1 MALPGWSAATH
12 NAALMNSKSASRPIG
27 DYALIGDTLSTA
39 LVSSEASIDWLCWP
53 RHDSPA
59 VLTRLL
65 DSSKGGCCTVRFNG
79 LAAAGRA
86 YLAQTNVLE
95 TRFEGPQGK
104 AGLIDL
110 MPVLQIQQRASGPDG
125 RPLGAVLRILECLQ
139 GSLEG
144 RFSLR
149 MTPDYG
155 RVEAAC
161 RITAQGAVIDTPVG
175 TVYVSCS
182 ERLIR
187 VGDELIADFALG
199 AGSHV
204 FFAFTLGESSALRTM
219 NAARRCLEDTA
230 AYWRNWSS
238 GIQYAG
244 RYREA
249 ITRSALVLKLLTY
262 SPTGAIIAAPTTS
275 LPEAVPGERN
285 FDYRYSWV
293 RDSTFTVTA
302 FCNLGLI
309 HEAAEYLSFLNR
321 VGLSGGQELRLLY
334 GIDGEM
340 PDEEVLNHL
349 PGWNQVSPVRI
360 GNAANDQK
368 QLDIYGEVI
377 IALHAYLEASDYVPP
392 PCLGDTLAAVV
403 SSLANTVVDVCHEKD
418 CGIWELRSG
427 PQHLQHTKALLWVAL
442 TRAVA
447 IAKRIAGISVENSRR
462 WSDAA
467 VALRQEYEAR
477 TWDPRRRAYMQAYDS
492 GVLDAA
498 VLRTVLFGAL
508 EARDERTQS
517 TLKAIEAE
525 LADGDLIYRYRTP
538 DGLRGEEAT
547 FTACAFWRVGVLAL
561 AGDTKR
567 AQPLFE
573 RLLRKANDV
582 GLFAEQIDARSGD
595 QRGNFPQA
603 FTHMSVIN
611 HAVRLEDRLDHVT
624 SE

>member
-1 MALPGWSAATH
+1 MS
-12 NAALMNSKSASRPIG
+12 SKSASRPIG

-39 LVSSEASIDWLCWP
+39 LISSQGSIDWLCWP

-59 VLTRLL
+59 VITRLV
-65 DSSKGGCCTVRFNG
+65 DPDRGGCCTIEFDH
-79 LAAAGRA
+79 LLPAGRA
-86 YLAQTNVLE
+86 YVPQTNVLE
-95 TRFEGPQGK
+95 TRFEGSHGK
-104 AGLIDL
+104 AVLTDL
-110 MPVLQIQQRASGPDG
+110 MPVLQIPQRASGPDG
-125 RPLGAVLRILECLQ
+125 QPLGAVLRMLECCE
-139 GSLEG
+139 GRAVG

-149 MTPDYG
+149 LTPDYG
-155 RVEAAC
+155 RVAAVC
-161 RITAQGAVIDTPVG
+161 RITPQGAVIDTPVG
-175 TVYVSCS
+175 KVHVTSS
-182 ERLIR
+182 ERLSS
-187 VGDELIADFALG
+187 VGDELFADFALQ
-199 AGSHV
+199 AGSRAY
-204 FFAFTLGESSALRTM
+204 FAFTLGESGALETL
-219 NAARRCLEDTA
+219 NAARHCQEDTA
-230 AYWRNWSS
+230 EYWRNWSS
-238 GIQYAG
+238 GIRYEG

-262 SPTGAIIAAPTTS
+262 SPTGAIIASPTTS

-321 VGLSGGQELRLLY
+321 VGLSGGQQLRLLY
-334 GIDGEM
+334 AVDGEM
-340 PDEEVLNHL
+340 PDEEVLTHL
-349 PGWNQVSPVRI
+349 PGWNHVAPVRI

-377 IALHAYLEASDYVPP
+377 VALHAYLEAADYSPP
-392 PCLGDTLAAVV
+392 PFWGDTLAAVV
-403 SSLANTVVDVCHEKD
+403 SDLANTVVAACHEKD

-442 TRAVA
+442 TKAAA
-447 IAKRIAGISVENSRR
+447 IAKRIPGISPGDSQR
-462 WSDAA
+462 WSEAAA
-467 VALRQEYEAR
+467 VLRRQYEAR
-477 TWDPRRRAYMQAYDS
+477 TWNPRVQAYMQAYESD
-492 GVLDAA
+492 VLDAA

-508 EARDERTQS
+508 DARDERTRS

-538 DGLRGEEAT
+538 DGLRGVEAT
-547 FTACAFWRVGVLAL
+547 FTACAFWRVGALAL
-561 AGDTKR
+561 AGDIRR

-573 RLLRKANDV
+573 RLLLRANDL

-611 HAVRLEDRLDHVT
+611 HAVRLEDRLDL
-624 SE
+624 

>member
-1 MALPGWSAATH
+1 MS
-12 NAALMNSKSASRPIG
+12 SKSASRPIG

-39 LVSSEASIDWLCWP
+39 LISSQGSIDWLCWP

-59 VLTRLL
+59 LMTRLL
-65 DSSKGGCCTVRFNG
+65 DPDNGGCCTVRFNHMV
-79 LAAAGRA
+79 AAGRA
-86 YLAQTNVLE
+86 YLPQTNVLE
-95 TRFEGPQGK
+95 SRFEGPQGQ

-110 MPVLQIQQRASGPDG
+110 MPVLQIAQRASGPDG
-125 RPLGAVLRILECLQ
+125 QPLGAVLRFVECLQ
-139 GSLEG
+139 GRLEG

-161 RITAQGAVIDTPVG
+161 RITMHGAVIVTPVG
-175 TVYVSCS
+175 TVHVTCS
-182 ERLIR
+182 ERLSR
-187 VGDELIADFALG
+187 VGDELIADFALQ
-199 AGSHV
+199 AGSRA
-204 FFAFTLGESSALRTM
+204 FFAFTLGESSALQTLD
-219 NAARRCLEDTA
+219 AALKCLQDTA
-230 AYWRNWSS
+230 EYWRNWSS
-238 GIQYAG
+238 GIRYEG

-340 PDEEVLNHL
+340 PDEELLTHL
-349 PGWNQVSPVRI
+349 PGWNHVSPVRI

-377 IALHAYLEASDYVPP
+377 VALHAYLEATDYAPP
-392 PCLGDTLAAVV
+392 PFLGGTLAAVV
-403 SSLANTVVDVCHEKD
+403 SRLANTVVAVCHEKD
-418 CGIWELRSG
+418 CGIWELRSR

-442 TRAVA
+442 AKAVA
-447 IAKRIAGISVENSRR
+447 IAQRIPGIAGEDSRR
-462 WSDAA
+462 WSEAA
-467 VALRQEYEAR
+467 GALRQEYETR
-477 TWDPRRRAYMQAYDS
+477 TWDPRRQAYMQAYDS
-492 GVLDAA
+492 DVLDAA

-525 LADGDLIYRYRTP
+525 LADGDLIYRYRAP
-538 DGLRGEEAT
+538 DGLRGVEAT

-561 AGDTKR
+561 SGNTER
-567 AQPLFE
+567 ARPLFE
-573 RLLRKANDV
+573 RLLMRANDV

-611 HAVRLEDRLDHVT
+611 HAFRLEDRLGR
-624 SE
+624 